1 MEIPPLIREE
11 LIAIGNACRQASE
24 SKKPEYLRKI
34 DRLTDIL
41 ARDGIVHPRNLK
53 RPEFTP
59 K

>member
-1 MEIPPLIREE
+1 MEIPPLIRDE
-11 LIAIGNACRQASE
+11 LTTIGTACRQAPD
-24 SKKPEYLRKI
+24 SKKQEYIREI

-41 ARDGIVHPRNLK
+41 ARDGIVHPRSTL